1 MYTDFLVKFTFTGF
15 IITWS
20 FSMKVSISA
29 TMTINLSKDVEMS
42 EADYEK
48 YLKICEEGN
57 NLDER
62 IGEIADKYGLGI
74 NDVCDELNPED
85 IEFKL
90 KN

>member
-1 MYTDFLVKFTFTGF
+1 MYTDFLVKFTFTCF
-15 IITWS
+15 IITWG

-29 TMTINLSKDVEMS
+29 TMTINLSKDVDMS
-42 EADYEK
+42 EADYKK
-48 YLKICEEGN
+48 YLKICEEGH

-90 KN
+90 EN